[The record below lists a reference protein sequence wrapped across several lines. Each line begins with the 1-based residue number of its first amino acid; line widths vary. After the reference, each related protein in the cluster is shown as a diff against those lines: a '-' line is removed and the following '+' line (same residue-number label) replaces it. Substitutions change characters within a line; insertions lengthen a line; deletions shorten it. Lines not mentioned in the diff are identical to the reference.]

1 MTIKYTTFKT
11 AETLNKAIDA
21 VIVTSQT
28 MQAEVQNVAFGIL
41 MHAYKHGDYSAAARL
56 VNGLADGVRKVGL
69 VAYFEMAGLVVNEK
83 GDGFSDWK
91 GKDFI
96 KANADKLKETM
107 WWTLKPANPYKGF
120 DLKAEIARL
129 IKKAENEAKKAEGF
143 KQSGD
148 EDSAALVKI
157 DVALLTSLKSMAAPA
172 GVTLQ

>member
-1 MTIKYTTFKT
+1 MTIKYTTFKSV
-11 AETLNKAIDA
+11 ETLNKAIDA

-69 VAYFEMAGLVVNEK
+69 VAYFELAGLVVNEK

-96 KANADKLKETM
+96 KSQADKLKETM
-107 WWTLKPANPYKGF
+107 WWSLKPANPYKGF

-143 KQSGD
+143 KQAGD
-148 EDSAALVKI
+148 ADSAALVKI

-172 GVTLQ
+172 GVTIQ